1 MSTLAELNTAVSAY
15 KALLDASNVAYKEFY
30 EAYLSIDTG
39 LPTAQ
44 AELDAIAADR
54 AAFAAT
60 ALPNI
65 EAAKLAYK
73 EAQANLGPEDTEAGS
88 PIVATIAT
96 NAENLAS
103 TTAKLEDIKPQIQ
116 RNITEAAPIPRPNVQ
131 PPTSA
136 PLPTPRQVDNAI
148 AKSSTKSSEEL
159 NRFISMVKGTGLAIS
174 SKYSVVLPPI
184 AGFDTA
190 KIALQCTVS
199 GMPDITLSGGDSR
212 IYGEASEMPSGV
224 AYGML
229 SLSFLLTNEF
239 DSLAYFEAWSNLVFN
254 RLTRA
259 MGYYRDF
266 AFPITVQVLDK
277 MSNPRYTVFYIDCW
291 PKSINSSGLSYDSHN
306 TMAVNVSLQYKYWIS
321 SVTGKL
327 SDSAV
332 PPWNGVPPSLKTL
345 SQGPLSSITGIGA
358 GLDLASSVD
367 IYGGNGLAA
376 SSIMGPLLGS
386 NILTAAN
393 QAAANLT
400 GLTNMSD
407 GTQVGSLLSKYASQ
421 LGTSSSVMGAGI
433 GGFAS
438 NLQNILA
445 PATQIAAGVAGLS
458 GTLRSM
464 DNLLGRLGIR
474 TNIGNTVTDLNGVV
488 GQISVLGQLNGIPGA
503 MSSLGSSIGSISG
516 DIANIQR
523 SLVNVPGATSAMA
536 SSLGNLSNVF
546 NSSSNTISA
555 LGNMTY
561 SN

>member
-73 EAQANLGPEDTEAGS
+73 EAQANLGPED
-88 PIVATIAT
+88 TIAT

-474 TNIGNTVTDLNGVV
+474 TNIGNTVTDLNGVA